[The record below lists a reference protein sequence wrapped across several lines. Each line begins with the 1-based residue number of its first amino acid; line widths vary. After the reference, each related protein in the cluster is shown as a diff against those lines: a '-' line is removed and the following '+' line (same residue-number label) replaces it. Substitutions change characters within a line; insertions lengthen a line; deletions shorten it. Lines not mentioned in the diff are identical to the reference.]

1 MRGYVTDW
9 RGREWLLPYPTQW
22 ELEYTA
28 GVPCDSFTFRC
39 PWEMGGETAPGDWVR
54 FSARY
59 QGKDMF
65 NGVVDECQVTLDQ
78 EAASWKSAAGA
89 GGPAAG
95 QRGHWAGLRH
105 RHPGR
110 TSSRDHVTPY
120 GIQTAP
126 GAALPAVTRFSVATG
141 SSEWSVVYDFARYYG
156 GVCPRFDR
164 LGRLVLSGWQDSQE
178 RLVEDGTP
186 VTTLVRRDRRYGVL
200 SRVLVR
206 DRWSGAVQRV
216 DNGDFLSQGGS
227 ARRVLT
233 MPGRSNYK
241 TMRYNGQFQLD
252 RSASEQE
259 RVELTIAQPFCAWPG
274 DLVSIRRSKWDWN
287 GRYRVL
293 QSATGMGMEGA
304 WTRLEL
310 ALPDFVV

>member
-78 EAASWKSAAGA
+78 GGCQMEISGRGLAALLLDNEAI
-89 GGPAAG
+89 G
-95 QRGHWAGLRH
+95 QDYGTATLADIL
-105 RHPGR
+105 
-110 TSSRDHVTPY
+110 RDHVTPY

-164 LGRLVLSGWQDSQE
+164 LGR
-178 RLVEDGTP
+178 
-186 VTTLVRRDRRYGVL
+186 
-200 SRVLVR
+200 LVR